1 MSCWRNV
8 SNDDEA
14 VVGSRRFHTLAAA
27 AEKARSPKV
36 ERRVDGNRNCLAIII
51 IIIIITTTMFM
62 VLSS

>member
-14 VVGSRRFHTLAAA
+14 VVGSRRFHALAAA

-51 IIIIITTTMFM
+51 IIIITATMFM

>member
-1 MSCWRNV
+1 LSCWRNV

-14 VVGSRRFHTLAAA
+14 VVGSRWFHALTAA

-51 IIIIITTTMFM
+51 IIIITATMFM